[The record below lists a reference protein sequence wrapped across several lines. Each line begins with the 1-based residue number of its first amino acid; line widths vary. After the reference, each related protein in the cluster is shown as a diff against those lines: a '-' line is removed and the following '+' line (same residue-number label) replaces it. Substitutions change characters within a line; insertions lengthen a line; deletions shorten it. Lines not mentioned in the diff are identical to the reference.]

1 MTIRE
6 LPPDEI
12 GKRLKSFCELCDIAP
27 PADGAALVQFMK
39 YNYGSLK
46 EEVLSRALNHWA
58 ATENDIQRPRK
69 LNGHFVAAVFKLY
82 LDSKRAQNSNDAYA
96 KPERKL
102 LEAPKDNNIR
112 KRELL
117 EALSV
122 LKYRY
127 NEVFYKKNNQTYI
140 LIGAMESLHAE
151 AIEFG
156 LYQQDDFDES
166 LVRQK
171 EQAIRDYVYRTQ
183 LGINRSKPTWMLDT
197 GIERTN
203 HTYWNSAYMCLYFDN
218 LIFADGL

>member
-6 LPPDEI
+6 IQSDEI

-39 YNYGSLK
+39 YNYGGLK
-46 EEVLSRALNHWA
+46 EEVLSRALNYWA
-58 ATENDIQRPRK
+58 SSENDIQRPRK
-69 LNGHFVAAVFKLY
+69 LNGHFIAGVFKLY

-96 KPERKL
+96 KPQPKL
-102 LEAPKDNNIR
+102 LEVRQDDNVR

-140 LIGAMESLHAE
+140 LIGAMESLHGE

-156 LYQQDDFDES
+156 LYRQDDFDES

-203 HTYWNSAYMCLYFDN
+203 YTYWNSAYMCLYFDN